1 MTAAIDVE
9 EVLSKLDI
17 VEKISLL
24 SGTHD
29 HPRVLGQH
37 ITPYFLL
44 LANDW

>member
-24 SGTHD
+24 SGT
-29 HPRVLGQH
+29 PLTTYCFIFH
-37 ITPYFLL
+37 ISC
-44 LANDW
+44 